1 MNIVERSKEI
11 LLELGASPILFLMI
25 GLSVLSLAVM
35 LERLWFFTASSVKV
49 EGFARSLEERLSKGD
64 LSGARQLTED
74 SRSIEVAIIAA
85 GLHHAERG
93 VEAAR
98 EAMASATAI
107 GRLKLERR
115 LSFLGTL
122 GNNAPFVGL
131 LGTVIG
137 IVQAFDAL
145 QRTGMGGSA
154 SADIMGAIAE
164 ALVAT
169 AIGLAVAIPA
179 VAAFNYF
186 QRRIRTMLS
195 NAEALQ
201 HILLSYL
208 QGGGP
213 LTHGSS
219 GRASSPDSQRS
230 VRLSL
235 SSLSRT
241 NTAAASLES

>member
-11 LLELGASPILFLMI
+11 LLDLGASPILFLMI

-35 LERLWFFTASSVKV
+35 LERLWFFTAGAVKLDR
-49 EGFARSLEERLSKGD
+49 FARELEERLGAGD
-64 LSGARQLTED
+64 LPGARALTEG
-74 SRSIEVAIIAA
+74 SRSVEVSILAA

-93 VEAAR
+93 VDAAR

-107 GRLKLERR
+107 GRLRLERR

-122 GNNAPFVGL
+122 GNNAPFIGL

-137 IVQAFDAL
+137 IVQAFDQL
-145 QRTGMGGSA
+145 QRAGLGGSA

-169 AIGLAVAIPA
+169 AIGIAVAIPA

-186 QRRIRTMLS
+186 QRRIRNTLG
-195 NAEALQ
+195 NAEALE

-208 QGGGP
+208 EGGGP
-213 LTHGSS
+213 VSPVAS
-219 GRASSPDSQRS
+219 GRTPNPDGRR

-235 SSLSRT
+235 SNISHSAG
-241 NTAAASLES
+241 NGAALES